1 MQQKELMQE
10 IAANLQPAAATV
22 ISRRVLSK
30 DDSDSKMYARLNGG
44 RKKSDPVNEW
54 WGRVELE
61 TQFIGLKLGTEYT
74 SHVAGAAVSSGSAET
89 KKEVVVETSSDGW
102 HTWENRFFET
112 DKKTRSKFYL
122 KIQDSK
128 AVIGTTLAPVGV
140 VETYIID
147 GARYTRKEAEKVLA
161 GYLKPI
167 KEKKPTS
174 TQVNAGVDSDHAIF
188 YYLPKVTD
196 IVYIKQGKYEYT
208 R

>member
-10 IAANLQPAAATV
+10 IAANLQPKAATV
-22 ISRRVLSK
+22 IARTVLRK
-30 DDSDSKMYARLNGG
+30 GESDKMYARLNGG
-44 RKKSDPVNEW
+44 RKKSDPENPW
-54 WGRVELE
+54 WGNVEIE
-61 TQFIGLKLGTEYT
+61 TQYVGLKLGTRYD

-89 KKEVVVETSSDGW
+89 KKEVEVKTSDKCW
-102 HTWENRFFET
+102 HTFENRFFET
-112 DKKTRSKFYL
+112 DKATRSKYYL

-140 VETYIID
+140 IETYIID
-147 GARYTRKEAEKVLA
+147 GNRYTRKEAEKVLA

-167 KEKKPTS
+167 EEKKPTS
-174 TQVNAGVDSDHAIF
+174 TQINAGVDDEHTIF
-188 YYLPKVTD
+188 YYLPKLVD